1 MPPSVFLLPSRYLL
15 LERYRRTCNIY
26 ARSKRDSTLAEHALM
41 VFPAPAGVL
50 DRAATLDSIQS
61 GSRWVHANFEKREL
75 LRPTDRVALLVYSA
89 TASRHEGVAYRALCS
104 STYVKQGDAWLL
116 ALHHQTPQ

>member
-1 MPPSVFLLPSRYLL
+1 MDDDNLWRIEEQFWSAGADFYEQHLS
-15 LERYRRTCNIY
+15 
-26 ARSKRDSTLAEHALM
+26 EHALM

-61 GSRWVHANFEKREL
+61 GSRWVHANFEKRQL
-75 LRPTDRVALLVYSA
+75 LRPTDHVAMLVYSVA
-89 TASRHEGVAYRALCS
+89 ASRHEGVAYRALCS
-104 STYVKQGDAWLL
+104 STYVKEGDAWLL